1 MLAIVFFLLQPA
13 GLLIDPVE
21 PSDKVGAVTAYAS
34 NAELT
39 RLTSM
44 LIALGLV
51 AMFFGYTVVWSDL
64 RDSGR
69 PDVLVRYGIL
79 FLLIGVTAWILVQGI
94 HIVLASTNLQS
105 PESIGGAASVY
116 AVGSG
121 VTLIGGLVVAMGFV
135 LMSLGLTSKGGWYKI
150 AGLVVAVV
158 SLVALISLV
167 VGISSPGNLGTGVT
181 IARYC
186 YVPWVIW
193 SVMLGADLLREETEP
208 AS

>member
-1 MLAIVFFLLQPA
+1 MGALSLNRVGGVSLIVGPVLAIVFFLLQPA

-105 PESIGGAASVY
+105 PESIGGRLPSTRWAR
-116 AVGSG
+116 
-121 VTLIGGLVVAMGFV
+121 
-135 LMSLGLTSKGGWYKI
+135 
-150 AGLVVAVV
+150 
-158 SLVALISLV
+158 AL
-167 VGISSPGNLGTGVT
+167 P
-181 IARYC
+181 
-186 YVPWVIW
+186 
-193 SVMLGADLLREETEP
+193 
-208 AS
+208 